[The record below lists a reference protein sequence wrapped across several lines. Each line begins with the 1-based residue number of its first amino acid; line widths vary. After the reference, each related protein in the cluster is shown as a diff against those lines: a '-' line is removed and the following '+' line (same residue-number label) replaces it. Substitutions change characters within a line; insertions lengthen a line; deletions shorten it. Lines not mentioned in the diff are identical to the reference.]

1 MHFQDSKINQ
11 FQSEVNEKVELIETR
26 IKDTIMFEISG
37 EMEKRRILE
46 EHH

>member
-1 MHFQDSKINQ
+1 MHFQDSKINH

-46 EHH
+46 EQH